1 MSGTIRAFVVT
12 GPNAAEVQEVEAPTA
27 GPGHVVIDVQR
38 AGVCG
43 TDVEFFTGHMPF
55 LHDGNAWFP
64 MRLGHE
70 WMGVV
75 SSVGEGVD
83 PLWVDQRV
91 TGDTMLG
98 CAECHR
104 CSSGYQHV
112 CEHRHEV
119 GVRRGWAG
127 ALAEQLLM
135 PVRALH
141 PLPDSVSD
149 EQGAMVEPGGN
160 AFRAVQGANLSAGD
174 RVLILG
180 PGTIGLLAAMFAQAK
195 GAEVHLMGRSAR
207 SREFARTFGFDGVW
221 TEDDLP
227 SLRFDAVID
236 ASNGPTMPAR
246 AVELVE
252 PGKRVVYI
260 GLAAVPSLID
270 SRSLAFKDVTAVGV
284 LSASPAMA
292 ETIATFASGA
302 VDPSLLVAATV
313 PLGAVG
319 AVLSGE
325 RPAGAGQGPKV
336 LVDPRS

>member
-1 MSGTIRAFVVT
+1 VTGTIRAFVVT
-12 GPNAAEVQEVEAPTA
+12 GPSTAEVQDVEAPTA
-27 GPGHVVIDVQR
+27 GPGQVVIDVQR

-43 TDVEFFTGHMPF
+43 TDVEFYTGHMPF

-75 SSVGEGVD
+75 CEVGEGVD
-83 PLWVDQRV
+83 ASWLGQRV

-98 CAECHR
+98 CAECDR
-104 CSSGYQHV
+104 CTSGRQHV

-141 PLPDSVSD
+141 RLPDSVTD

-180 PGTIGLLAAMFAQAK
+180 PGTIGLLAAMFARAK
-195 GAEVHLMGRSAR
+195 GAEVHIMGRSAR
-207 SREFARTFGFDGVW
+207 SLDFARTFGFDGVW
-221 TEDDLP
+221 TQDDLP
-227 SLRFDAVID
+227 ALAFDAVVD
-236 ASNGPTMPAR
+236 ASNGPALPAR

-260 GLAAVPSLID
+260 GLAAEPSLID

-292 ETIATFASGA
+292 ETIDTFASGA

-313 PLGAVG
+313 PLDAVG
-319 AVLSGE
+319 SVLSGE